1 MLLTLYTPPPPHHEH
16 LYIRVACNGGIVDE
30 AADAKQSYYVRC
42 LSEMGRHWAS
52 SCVIGA
58 PVGAFRT

>member
-42 LSEMGRHWAS
+42 LSEWVAAGPS
-52 SCVIGA
+52 SRVIGA
-58 PVGAFRT
+58 PIGAFRT